1 MRVKI
6 CGITSVEEA
15 RMAIAAGADAVGFL
29 IGLNYRTNDEIPAET
44 AAKVIASLPPF
55 ISSVLVTHRKE
66 TQWIAET
73 CRKIACNT
81 IQLHGEFP
89 LDEIPHLRR
98 QVPYAKVI
106 KAVHVMDSDSDELA
120 VQAAPWVDGILLDT
134 KTETRIG
141 GTGITHDWTIS
152 ARIVRHVTKPVIL
165 AGGLN
170 PENVNAA
177 VTTVVPYGIDVN
189 SGVEYADGSKSSEK
203 IQAFVRLAREAGRV
217 LPNTAPFLSE
227 PV

>member
-1 MRVKI
+1 
-6 CGITSVEEA
+6 
-15 RMAIAAGADAVGFL
+15 
-29 IGLNYRTNDEIPAET
+29 
-44 AAKVIASLPPF
+44 
-55 ISSVLVTHRKE
+55 
-66 TQWIAET
+66 
-73 CRKIACNT
+73 
-81 IQLHGEFP
+81 
-89 LDEIPHLRR
+89 
-98 QVPYAKVI
+98 VPYAKVI

-189 SGVEYADGSKSSEK
+189 SGVENADGSKSSEK